1 MTLSKDDLIEIVEY
15 DSNASGWSFGRIV
28 DHGGVA
34 LSEGNWACTPFSPL
48 DGNAWCSLA
57 DRLRIMR
64 FWLSLGASPNAWGKG
79 CSLPDLIGAAGESTA
94 AEDLLLTELWSLVSS
109 ALPRFDTGNLV
120 VAFTSCAKLEEG
132 GWEMHSE
139 IFLELVERLLG
150 CIDSLEP
157 RGLSMTAYSA
167 AKLLF
172 GDHRLWSQL
181 SAASCRCSQRFGATD
196 VAKATWALAKL
207 RFVEEMPDFW
217 QCMVEPAIVACRG
230 ARFVDMSMIAWAFA
244 STNQATPALMEEV
257 LPELPPRSL
266 AGISWAFA
274 RARAWEHR
282 ELFVQMHQRSLAVL
296 QEFSAHDAAAFC
308 WAFSV
313 LGCADSHLFS
323 ELAKHLDSETRGG
336 LSALRRLSPPL
347 AAEFAWALASARVE
361 APTVFGTLQEL
372 CVSQLESLETE
383 DLCGFAWAFAAC
395 TGKPETFDAIAKHAE
410 RYAGRLRPD
419 EVKLLCWAL
428 HGRTRIGPSLSAAA
442 QRLSA

>member
-1 MTLSKDDLIEIVEY
+1 MPLNGSSNGKISFYAPGYFPSSKPSVPPIYATTSRRPKEALEVDGKLREA
-15 DSNASGWSFGRIV
+15 DS
-28 DHGGVA
+28 
-34 LSEGNWACTPFSPL
+34 
-48 DGNAWCSLA
+48 
-57 DRLRIMR
+57 
-64 FWLSLGASPNAWGKG
+64 K
-79 CSLPDLIGAAGESTA
+79 
-94 AEDLLLTELWSLVSS
+94 ELWSLVSS

-172 GDHRLWSQL
+172 GDYRLWSQL

-196 VAKATWALAKL
+196 VAKATWAFAKL

-230 ARFVDMSMIAWAFA
+230 ARFVDVSMIAWAFA
-244 STNQATPALMEEV
+244 STNQATPALMEEVARETLQV

-282 ELFVQMHQRSLAVL
+282 ELFAQMHQRSLAVL

-347 AAEFAWALASARVE
+347 AAELAWALASARVE
-361 APTVFGTLQEL
+361 APTVFSTLQEL

-383 DLCGFAWAFAAC
+383 DLCGFAWAFATC